1 MRLTILAL
9 TLLPL
14 PALAQTLPD
23 MTNPPYL
30 SEAIVQGGL
39 LVVETVP
46 ADGYDTRQLMFNDTP
61 VPGIVDGSVYIHLH
75 PTGTVSSTAVTIM
88 ERRIEETTPKPFL
101 LPTKIFKDSVDKVL
115 AKIQTMNEAD
125 RDKFLMP
132 NMNHQTSQKG
142 LIKHQ
147 VKHQNHENDLH
158 EVICCTHQLSWSLF
172 NFIN

>member
-39 LVVETVP
+39 LVVETVA

-61 VPGIVDGSVYIHLH
+61 VPGIVDGSVYIQAVIPAGGEDWVLVSVASGGNAC
-75 PTGTVSSTAVTIM
+75 PTLWAIVATSTTGARPTEVFGTCSEAILNLRHDVEGIAFEIPGAQEGDPDVT
-88 ERRIEETTPKPFL
+88 FVY
-101 LPTKIFKDSVDKVL
+101 DGDVL
-115 AKIQTMNEAD
+115 TMVQ
-125 RDKFLMP
+125 P
-132 NMNHQTSQKG
+132 
-142 LIKHQ
+142 
-147 VKHQNHENDLH
+147 
-158 EVICCTHQLSWSLF
+158 
-172 NFIN
+172 